1 MYSDDENV
9 DPVGACVGT
18 RGIRVQAVVNEL
30 FDEKIDIINWSDD
43 PAEMISNALAPAKV
57 EKVIINEDEK
67 SATVI
72 VPDYQLSLAIGKEGQ
87 NVRLAAKLTG
97 WKIDIKSSSQ
107 YSESA
112 DDYIEDE
119 DLPVD
124 YNDNIEEVELT
135 DGEEMIPSEEDTAE
149 KDAASEEVV
158 EIDE

>member
-1 MYSDDENV
+1 
-9 DPVGACVGT
+9 
-18 RGIRVQAVVNEL
+18 
-30 FDEKIDIINWSDD
+30 
-43 PAEMISNALAPAKV
+43 
-57 EKVIINEDEK
+57 
-67 SATVI
+67 
-72 VPDYQLSLAIGKEGQ
+72 
-87 NVRLAAKLTG
+87 G